1 MEPKEKKVYE
11 TLDMLNVSYDTYT
24 HPAVNTIA
32 EIEEYE
38 VNGDN
43 IAHCKNL
50 FLRNSKGDKHY
61 LVVIESYKKTSTK
74 DLAKQI
80 GSTRLSFASPERM
93 KKYLGLTPGAVS
105 PFGLINDENKEVE
118 LLIDKDLETREKIT
132 FHPNINTA
140 SVTISYDDFQK
151 YIKWC
156 GNKIRYVDV
165 E

>member
-1 MEPKEKKVYE
+1 MELKEKKVYE
-11 TLDMLNVSYDTYT
+11 TLDMLNIPYDKYT
-24 HPAVNTIA
+24 HPAVHTIA
-32 EIEEYE
+32 EIEEFD
-38 VNGDN
+38 VKGDN
-43 IAHCKNL
+43 IVHCKNL

-80 GSTRLSFASPERM
+80 ESTRLSFASPERM
-93 KKYLGLTPGAVS
+93 EKYLGLEPGAVS
-105 PFGLINDENKEVE
+105 PFGLINDENKVVE
-118 LLIDKDLETREKIT
+118 LLIDKDLDTREKIT

-140 SVTISYDDFQK
+140 SVTISYNDFQK

-156 GNKIRYVDV
+156 GNKVRYVDV

>member
-1 MEPKEKKVYE
+1 METKEKKVYE
-11 TLDMLNVSYDTYT
+11 TLDMLNISYDRYT

-32 EIEEYE
+32 EIEEFDG
-38 VNGDN
+38 NGVS
-43 IAHCKNL
+43 ILHCKNL
-50 FLRNSKGDKHY
+50 FLRNSKGDQHY

-80 GSTRLSFASPERM
+80 ESTRLSFASPERM
-93 KKYLGLTPGAVS
+93 EKYLDLTPGSVS
-105 PFGLINDENKEVE
+105 PFGLINDKNKEVE
-118 LLIDKDLETREKIT
+118 VLIDKDLNARERIT

-140 SVTISYDDFQK
+140 SITISYDDFQR

-156 GNKIRYVDV
+156 GNKVRYVDV

>member
-1 MEPKEKKVYE
+1 MDTKEKKVYE
-11 TLDMLNVSYDTYT
+11 TLDMLNIPYDRYT
-24 HPAVNTIA
+24 HPAVYTIA
-32 EIEEYE
+32 EIEEYD
-38 VNGDN
+38 VKGDN
-43 IAHCKNL
+43 IVHCKNL

-61 LVVIESYKKTSTK
+61 LVIIESHKKSSTK

-80 GSTRLSFASPERM
+80 ESTRLSFASPERM
-93 KKYLGLTPGAVS
+93 EKYLGLEPGSVS

-118 LLIDKDLETREKIT
+118 LLIDKDLATREKIT

-156 GNKIRYVDV
+156 GNKVKYVQV
-165 E
+165 K

>member
-1 MEPKEKKVYE
+1 MDTKEKKVYE
-11 TLDMLNVSYDTYT
+11 TLDMLNIPYDKYA
-24 HPAVNTIA
+24 HPAVYTIA
-32 EIEEYE
+32 EIDEFDIKD
-38 VNGDN
+38 DN
-43 IAHCKNL
+43 IVHCKNL

-80 GSTRLSFASPERM
+80 ESTRLSFASEERM
-93 KKYLGLTPGAVS
+93 NKYLGLEPGSVS

-118 LLIDKDLETREKIT
+118 LLMDKDLGRREKIT

-156 GNKIRYVDV
+156 GNKVRYVDV

>member
-1 MEPKEKKVYE
+1 MDTKEKKVYE
-11 TLDMLNVSYDTYT
+11 TLDMLNIPYDKYT
-24 HPAVNTIA
+24 HPAVYTIA
-32 EIEEYE
+32 EIEEHDIK
-38 VNGDN
+38 GDN

-61 LVVIESYKKTSTK
+61 LVVIESNKKTSTK

-80 GSTRLSFASPERM
+80 GSTRLSFASEERM
-93 KKYLGLTPGAVS
+93 EKYLGLTPGAVS

-132 FHPNINTA
+132 FHPNVNTA
-140 SVTISYDDFQK
+140 SVTIDYNDFQK

-156 GNKIRYVDV
+156 GNKVRYVDV
-165 E
+165 D

>member
-1 MEPKEKKVYE
+1 MEAKEKKVYE
-11 TLDMLNVSYDTYT
+11 TLDQLNISYDRYT
-24 HPAVNTIA
+24 HPAVYTIA
-32 EIEEYE
+32 EIEEQG
-38 VNGDN
+38 VKGDN

-80 GSTRLSFASPERM
+80 GSTRLSFASEERM
-93 KKYLGLTPGAVS
+93 EKYLGLTPGAVS

-118 LLIDKDLETREKIT
+118 VLIDKDLNKREKIT
-132 FHPNINTA
+132 FHPNVNTA

-151 YIKWC
+151 FIQWC
-156 GNKIRYVDV
+156 GNKVTYVDV

>member
-1 MEPKEKKVYE
+1 MENDVYSV
-11 TLDMLNVSYDTYT
+11 LDMLSISYHRFA

-32 EIEEYE
+32 ELYEYIDD
-38 VNGDN
+38 NN

-61 LVVIESYKKTSTK
+61 LVITEPDKRTNTRN
-74 DLAKQI
+74 LARQI
-80 GSTRLSFASPERM
+80 KSTRLSFASPKRLQ
-93 KKYLGLTPGAVS
+93 KYLGLKPGSVS
-105 PFGLINDENKEVE
+105 PFGLINDKNKDVEV
-118 LLIDKDLETREKIT
+118 LIDKDLAIREIVT

-140 SVTISYDDFQK
+140 SITVSFNDFQK

-156 GNKIRYVDV
+156 GNKVTYVDV